1 MERIYSPIIIRNL
14 KNKTTKRMSIDLSKI
29 NKKIIIR
36 QRPHLLSS
44 YSTKNVRNNNNR
56 LYLTPRNISSHEENI
71 KKDITTLLEHNLLT
85 NTEIKNRLMSAKNEI
100 TKNIYIKLNKLKKN
114 IFLRNTSPMQ
124 KNQYEFKDDNCNN
137 IFRGRLYPNK
147 TEKMY
152 NDLRKIFSYN
162 ILPGKNENKYKF
174 VKAKSYMNKDWLYSD
189 RKINSYNESQYFS
202 RSFLMPSCSKN
213 HNVNNIIKLSK
224 LNNAI
229 YLNNSKEN
237 KIYKTI
243 IKKSLLRNIS
253 GFKKINKNS
262 NRISKY

>member
-114 IFLRNTSPMQ
+114 IFRNPSPISL
-124 KNQYEFKDDNCNN
+124 NQNEYKEYNYHN
-137 IFRGRLYPNK
+137 IFQGRHFPNK

-162 ILPGKNENKYKF
+162 ILPGKNENRYKF
-174 VKAKSYMNKDWLYSD
+174 VKPKSYIEKDWWYSD
-189 RKINSYNESQYFS
+189 RKENISNESKFFS
-202 RSFLMPSCSKN
+202 RSFLMPTCSKN
-213 HNVNNIIKLSK
+213 HHKTSIIKLNK
-224 LNNAI
+224 YKNAL
-229 YLNNSKEN
+229 YLSNSKEN
-237 KIYKTI
+237 KIYKAI
-243 IKKSLLRNIS
+243 VKKSLLRNICD
-253 GFKKINKNS
+253 FKKTNKIS
-262 NRISKY
+262 NRIDKN